1 MIYYRYLILRHDK
14 LHFYPAVVGVA
25 AAGVRKNVRSEHLVG
40 RKMNM
45 MVYNVPLERM
55 MRLTITPAYCGIP
68 TERKHFVILSYPPNA
83 PTEQK

>member
-45 MVYNVPLERM
+45 MVYNVPSERM
-55 MRLTITPAYCGIP
+55 MR
-68 TERKHFVILSYPPNA
+68 FVITNHSYGIKDFLVLTYPPNA